1 MLFLPILT
9 TRIQWAR
16 ERRNAE
22 LDRDSDLGPEDMFD
36 AALRGG
42 HRGEDEQ
49 DEFFET
55 MILVV
60 LCLIVSL
67 LLYIRGR
74 WVERLRREEQQQRRQ
89 LEQHEEQENGLFP
102 PRGEPARDD
111 WPGAGAEAR

>member
-1 MLFLPILT
+1 
-9 TRIQWAR
+9 
-16 ERRNAE
+16 
-22 LDRDSDLGPEDMFD
+22 MFD
-36 AALRGG
+36 ATLRGG

-49 DEFFET
+49 DEFAET

-89 LEQHEEQENGLFP
+89 LEQRDERENGLFP
-102 PRGEPARDD
+102 PAGEPARND
-111 WPGAGAEAR
+111 WAGAEAR

>member
-1 MLFLPILT
+1 
-9 TRIQWAR
+9 
-16 ERRNAE
+16 
-22 LDRDSDLGPEDMFD
+22 MFD

-89 LEQHEEQENGLFP
+89 LELREERQNGLFP
-102 PRGEPARDD
+102 HAGEPARND
-111 WPGAGAEAR
+111 WPGAEAR